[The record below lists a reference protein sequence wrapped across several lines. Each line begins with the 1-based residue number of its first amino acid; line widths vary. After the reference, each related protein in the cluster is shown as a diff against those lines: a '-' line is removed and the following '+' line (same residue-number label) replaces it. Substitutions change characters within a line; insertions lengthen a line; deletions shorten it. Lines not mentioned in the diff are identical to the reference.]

1 MVSRFAIKVVAGIE
15 ALPVLPVAALRL
27 AEVRVSAA
35 DQLQFRLH
43 VLIGIEL

>member
-27 AEVRVSAA
+27 TEVRVFAA